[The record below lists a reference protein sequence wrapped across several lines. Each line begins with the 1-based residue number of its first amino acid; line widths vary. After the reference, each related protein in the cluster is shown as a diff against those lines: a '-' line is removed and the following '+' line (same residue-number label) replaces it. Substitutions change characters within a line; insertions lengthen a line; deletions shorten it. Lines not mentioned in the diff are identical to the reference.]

1 MRAGAGG
8 SADDEG
14 HVNQFVSRVLVT
26 VVGVPVVLYLVY
38 LGEWWLFGLAATVSL
53 VALHELYVMTR
64 SLRPLVLAGYAG
76 ALATLLGAQ
85 LGGAEWM
92 VGGFMLT
99 LVLAFL
105 LYGIAETRQTATVT
119 MSSTV
124 LGAAWIALGLGHL
137 LLLRDL
143 PEHGRL
149 AVFTVLLA
157 VFADD
162 TSAYLVGRL
171 VGRHKLAPALSP
183 GKTCEGFVAG
193 TAAAI
198 AVAFFALYE
207 QDFLTIPESIALG
220 FAIALASV
228 AGDLFESAL
237 KRDLQVKDSGQLL
250 GGHGG
255 MLDRIDSLLFAAVA
269 AFYVVIGFS

>member
-1 MRAGAGG
+1 M
-8 SADDEG
+8 S
-14 HVNQFVSRVLVT
+14 NFVSRVLVT
-26 VVGVPVVLYLVY
+26 VVGVPLVLYLVY
-38 LGEWWLFGLAATVSL
+38 LGGWWLFGLAAFAAL
-53 VALHELYVMTR
+53 VALHELYVMAR

-76 ALATLLGAQ
+76 AIATLLGAQ

-119 MSSTV
+119 MSTTI
-124 LGAAWIALGLGHL
+124 LGTAWIALGLGHL
-137 LLLRDL
+137 LLLRDI

-162 TSAYLVGRL
+162 TAAYLIGRL
-171 VGRHKLAPALSP
+171 LGRHKLAPSLSP
-183 GKTCEGFVAG
+183 GKTWEGFVAG
-193 TAAAI
+193 TVAAI
-198 AVAFFALYE
+198 AVSFFALYE
-207 QDFLTIPESIALG
+207 QDFLSIPESIALG
-220 FAIALASV
+220 AAVALAGA

-237 KRDLQVKDSGQLL
+237 KRDLKVKDSGKIL

-269 AFYVVIGFS
+269 AFYVVTALA

>member
-1 MRAGAGG
+1 M
-8 SADDEG
+8 S
-14 HVNQFVSRVLVT
+14 NFVSRVLIT
-26 VVGVPVVLYLVY
+26 IVGVPVVLYLVY
-38 LGEWWLFGLAATVSL
+38 LGDWWLFGLAAFAAL
-53 VALHELYVMTR
+53 IALHEFYVMAR

-76 ALATLLGAQ
+76 ALAALLGAE
-85 LGGAEWM
+85 LGGPEWM
-92 VGGFMLT
+92 MGGFMLT

-105 LYGIAETRQTATVT
+105 LYGIAETRQSATVT

-124 LGAAWIALGLGHL
+124 LGVAWIALGLGHL
-137 LLLRDL
+137 LLLRDF

-162 TSAYLVGRL
+162 TAAYLIGRL
-171 VGRHKLAPALSP
+171 LGRHKLAPSLSP
-183 GKTCEGFVAG
+183 GKTWEGFAAG
-193 TAAAI
+193 TLAAI

-207 QDFLTIPESIALG
+207 QDFLSIPESIALG
-220 FAIALASV
+220 AAVALAGA

-255 MLDRIDSLLFAAVA
+255 MLDRIDSLLFASVA
-269 AFYVVIGFS
+269 AFYVVIALA

>member
-1 MRAGAGG
+1 M
-8 SADDEG
+8 S
-14 HVNQFVSRVLVT
+14 NFVSRVLVT

-38 LGEWWLFGLAATVSL
+38 LGGWWLFGIAAFAAL
-53 VALHELYVMTR
+53 VALHELYVMAR
-64 SLRPLVLAGYAG
+64 SLRPLVPAGYAG
-76 ALATLLGAQ
+76 ALATLLGAH

-119 MSSTV
+119 MSTTV
-124 LGAAWIALGLGHL
+124 MGAAWIALGLGCL
-137 LLLRDL
+137 ILLRDV

-149 AVFTVLLA
+149 AVFTVLIA

-162 TSAYLVGRL
+162 TVAYLVGRML
-171 VGRHKLAPALSP
+171 GRHKLAPSLSP
-183 GKTCEGFVAG
+183 GKTWEGFVAG

-220 FAIALASV
+220 AAIALAGA

-269 AFYVVIGFS
+269 AFYVVLALA

>member
-1 MRAGAGG
+1 M
-8 SADDEG
+8 
-14 HVNQFVSRVLVT
+14 NNFLSRVLVT

-38 LGEWWLFGLAATVSL
+38 LGEWWLFGLAAFAAL
-53 VALHELYVMTR
+53 VALHEFYVMAR
-64 SLRPLVLAGYAG
+64 SLRPLVLAGYVG
-76 ALATLLGAQ
+76 ALATLLGAH
-85 LGGAEWM
+85 LGGPAWM
-92 VGGFMLT
+92 TGGFMLT

-105 LYGIAETRQTATVT
+105 FYGIAETRQTATVT
-119 MSSTV
+119 MSTTV
-124 LGAAWIALGLGHL
+124 LGVAWIALGLGHL
-137 LLLRDL
+137 LLLRDV

-162 TSAYLVGRL
+162 TAAYLVGRML
-171 VGRHKLAPALSP
+171 GRHKLAPSLSP
-183 GKTCEGFVAG
+183 GKTWEGFVAG
-193 TAAAI
+193 TVAAI

-207 QDFLTIPESIALG
+207 QDFLTIPQSIALG
-220 FAIALASV
+220 AAIALAGA

-255 MLDRIDSLLFAAVA
+255 MLDRIDSLLFASVA
-269 AFYVVIGFS
+269 AFYVVIALA

>member
-1 MRAGAGG
+1 M
-8 SADDEG
+8 S
-14 HVNQFVSRVLVT
+14 NFVSRVLIT
-26 VVGVPVVLYLVY
+26 IVGVPIVLYLVY
-38 LGEWWLFGLAATVSL
+38 LGDWWLFGLAAFAAL
-53 VALHELYVMTR
+53 IALHEFYVMAR

-76 ALATLLGAQ
+76 ALAALLGAE
-85 LGGAEWM
+85 LGGPEWM
-92 VGGFMLT
+92 LGGFILT
-99 LVLAFL
+99 LLLAFL
-105 LYGIAETRQTATVT
+105 LYGIAETRQSATVT

-124 LGAAWIALGLGHL
+124 LGVAWIALGLGHL
-137 LLLRDL
+137 LLLRDF

-162 TSAYLVGRL
+162 TAAYLIGRL
-171 VGRHKLAPALSP
+171 LGRHKLAPSLSP
-183 GKTCEGFVAG
+183 GKTWEGFAAG
-193 TAAAI
+193 TLAAI

-207 QDFLTIPESIALG
+207 QDFLSIPESIALG
-220 FAIALASV
+220 AAVALAGA

-255 MLDRIDSLLFAAVA
+255 MLDRIDSLLFASVA
-269 AFYVVIGFS
+269 AFYVVIALA

>member
-1 MRAGAGG
+1 M
-8 SADDEG
+8 
-14 HVNQFVSRVLVT
+14 NQFVSRVLVT

-38 LGEWWLFGLAATVSL
+38 LGDWWIFGLALFATL
-53 VALHELYVMTR
+53 VALHEFYVMAR
-64 SLRPLVLAGYAG
+64 GLRPLVLAGYAG

-85 LGGAEWM
+85 LGGPEWM
-92 VGGFMLT
+92 IGGFMLT

-119 MSSTV
+119 MSSTI
-124 LGAAWIALGLGHL
+124 LGTAWIALGLGHL

-149 AVFTVLLA
+149 AVFTVLLV

-162 TSAYLVGRL
+162 TAAYLIGRL
-171 VGRHKLAPALSP
+171 LGRHKLAPSLSP
-183 GKTCEGFVAG
+183 GKTWEGFLAG
-193 TAAAI
+193 TAAGI

-207 QDFLTIPESIALG
+207 QGFLTIPESIVLG
-220 FAIALASV
+220 LAIALAGA

-255 MLDRIDSLLFAAVA
+255 MLDRIDSLLFASVA
-269 AFYVVIGFS
+269 AFYVVLAFS